1 MLLKLSGYDVKYEAA
16 KFEFLYNEWEEKA
29 RSEGLI

>member
-1 MLLKLSGYDVKYEAA
+1 VKYEAA